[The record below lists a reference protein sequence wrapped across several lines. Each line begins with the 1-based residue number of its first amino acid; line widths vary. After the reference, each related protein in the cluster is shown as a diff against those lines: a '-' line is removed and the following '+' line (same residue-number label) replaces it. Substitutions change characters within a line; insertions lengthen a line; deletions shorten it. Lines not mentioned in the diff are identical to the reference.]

1 MIRMLLGLVVL
12 SLAAPIAAQNT
23 PPPPIAAPALI
34 PVTVRVTLQTSAGAI
49 VLLLEKERAP
59 ITTTN
64 FLRYVD
70 QKRFD
75 GMSFYRALKVPYE
88 TPLGFIQA
96 GTQNDPKRV
105 LSPIAHEPTSQT
117 GLSHTD
123 GAISMARWAP
133 GTATGDFTILVGAI
147 PSMDASASDP
157 GYAVFGHVVEGMD
170 VVHKILNSPTSP
182 TAGQGVMKG
191 QMLSPVIRILT
202 ARRTP

>member
-1 MIRMLLGLVVL
+1 MTRILLALLGFLPL
-12 SLAAPIAAQNT
+12 TAQT
-23 PPPPIAAPALI
+23 APPPPPA
-34 PVTVRVTLQTSAGAI
+34 TVRVTLTTTAGAI
-49 VLLLEKERAP
+49 VLLLEKDRAP

-75 GMSFYRALKVPYE
+75 GIAFYRALKVPYE

-96 GTQNDPKRV
+96 GTQGDPKRA
-105 LSPIAHEPTSQT
+105 LPPIAHEPTSKT

-147 PSMDASASDP
+147 PSMDASADDP
-157 GYAVFGHVVEGMD
+157 GYAVFGHVSEGMD
-170 VVHKILNSPTSP
+170 VVHKILDAPTSA
-182 TAGQGVMKG
+182 TKGEGVMKG
-191 QMLSPVIRILT
+191 QMLEPVIRVIS